1 MKNNNPMP
9 LEVVQASL
17 HVCACVCVCVCV
29 CVCLRVCMLCVCV
42 CVCVWRG
49 RVCGVCKCTA
59 GVHVCVAGNNAMCVH
74 YYLACIYGCKHS
86 IWIMNCQTVG
96 GVNWHLKHITY
107 YTDCIIDYR
116 IQGLETVKITELI
129 RISRFRKLC
138 TLARALL

>member
-29 CVCLRVCMLCVCV
+29 CVCACVCV
-42 CVCVWRG
+42 CCVCVAWACLWC
-49 RVCGVCKCTA
+49 VQMYS